1 MPIKRLLARLTVE
14 WGVVFGAAAL
24 ITWAGNFWVAALIV
38 LIANNFAIGWIKW
51 VERNWP
57 DTVV

>member
-1 MPIKRLLARLTVE
+1 MMRLTIE

-24 ITWAGNFWVAALIV
+24 ITWAGNFLVAALIV
-38 LIANNFAIGWIKW
+38 LVATNLSVGWIKW

-57 DTVV
+57 DTSV